1 MEFLSLM
8 ELIGTVAF
16 AAAGALTAIDRELDY
31 YGISIFAI
39 VTAVGGGIVRD
50 VIINVPPVSL
60 VNPLYVIISLITT
73 VIVITGYNKIVQYQ
87 NVVMFCDAIGLAA
100 FTAIGAEAALMNEVY
115 MPLVVITLA
124 VLTGTGGGAIRDVI
138 CGDIPYVFR
147 QEVYAVASIFGAV
160 IFMAVYPYFGKFV
173 AVYVSFGVT
182 LATRLISMKFDLH
195 LKKVAKQG

>member
-160 IFMAVYPYFGKFV
+160 IFMAVYPYFGKFA